1 MAAPET
7 RIEVGVSLREA
18 LAEVGTAWKA
28 AAAGE
33 AVPPTDTICFVD
45 WASLCATLTPKRYD
59 LIRHLRQ
66 EPADSIRALARSLG
80 RNFKN
85 VHADVEALERLGLI
99 QRDQETG
106 KVSTNL
112 NQVSSVIKFAA

>member
-18 LAEVGTAWKA
+18 LAEVSTAWKA
-28 AAAGE
+28 AVAGE
-33 AVPPTDTICFVD
+33 TVPPTDTICFVD
-45 WASLCATLTPKRYD
+45 WAALCATLTPKRYD

-66 EPADSIRALARSLG
+66 EPADSIRALARALG

>member
-28 AAAGE
+28 ATAGE

-45 WASLCATLTPKRYD
+45 WAALCATLTPKRYD

-66 EPADSIRALARSLG
+66 EPADGIRALARSLG

-85 VHADVEALERLGLI
+85 VHTDVEALERLGLI
-99 QRDQETG
+99 QRDQKTG

-112 NQVSSVIKFAA
+112 NQVSSVIKFVA